1 MNDVITI
8 DGPSGSGKS
17 TVSKM
22 LAERLGYAYLDTGAL
37 YRAVAWKVREEDVD
51 PEDEAGLRALLD
63 TIEITF
69 QGERIFVNG
78 TEVTSQI
85 REPDVGE
92 LSSRISAKPLVRTYL
107 FDVQRTI
114 GMKGKV
120 VIEGRDI
127 GTAILPEAKNKF
139 YLDASIDERARRRYG
154 ELKEK
159 TGDVSLHATLEAME
173 NRDRRDSTRQE
184 APLKRTDEMMYID
197 TSSLTIDEVVS
208 RVIRAIERG

>member
-1 MNDVITI
+1 MHDVITI

-17 TVSKM
+17 TVSRI

-37 YRAVAWKVREEDVD
+37 YRAVAWKVRDEDLD
-51 PEDEAGLRALLD
+51 PDDEAGLRALLD
-63 TIEITF
+63 TIDITF
-69 QGERIFVNG
+69 QGERVFVNR
-78 TEVTSQI
+78 TDVTTQI

-92 LSSRISAKPLVRTYL
+92 LSSRVSAKPLVRAYL
-107 FDVQRTI
+107 FDIQRSI
-114 GMKGKV
+114 GMKGRV

-159 TGDVSLHATLEAME
+159 SGDVSLHATLEAME
-173 NRDRRDSTRQE
+173 KRDRRDSTRQE
-184 APLKRTDEMMYID
+184 APLKRTEEMMYID

-208 RVIRAIERG
+208 RVIRVIEGG